1 MNAYYISG
9 YVIDGDFVV
18 MNNKALI
25 ALTLIACFI
34 GLLTWQII
42 WLYRNKDNRIKP
54 IVSVILI
61 ITDIVFTVLFE
72 IFMIP
77 FLRSTVGF
85 DVVVMEN
92 WFGDIEDPIVYRFG
106 AGCWEITITFVKT
119 IGYITGQCILL
130 KGQSKMQFISSIL
143 LHIGIGILGFMY
155 IFEYAEG
162 HNFLDLIRLILK
174 GGY

>member
-34 GLLTWQII
+34 GLLTWQIT

-72 IFMIP
+72 IFIIP
-77 FLRSTVGF
+77 IFIWFKLR
-85 DVVVMEN
+85 
-92 WFGDIEDPIVYRFG
+92 
-106 AGCWEITITFVKT
+106 
-119 IGYITGQCILL
+119 L
-130 KGQSKMQFISSIL
+130 
-143 LHIGIGILGFMY
+143 
-155 IFEYAEG
+155 
-162 HNFLDLIRLILK
+162 
-174 GGY
+174 

>member
-1 MNAYYISG
+1 
-9 YVIDGDFVV
+9 

-72 IFMIP
+72 IFIIP
-77 FLRSTVGF
+77 FLQSAVGF
-85 DVVVMEN
+85 DVVEMEN
-92 WFGDIEDPIVYRFG
+92 WFGDIED
-106 AGCWEITITFVKT
+106 
-119 IGYITGQCILL
+119 
-130 KGQSKMQFISSIL
+130 
-143 LHIGIGILGFMY
+143 
-155 IFEYAEG
+155 
-162 HNFLDLIRLILK
+162 
-174 GGY
+174 